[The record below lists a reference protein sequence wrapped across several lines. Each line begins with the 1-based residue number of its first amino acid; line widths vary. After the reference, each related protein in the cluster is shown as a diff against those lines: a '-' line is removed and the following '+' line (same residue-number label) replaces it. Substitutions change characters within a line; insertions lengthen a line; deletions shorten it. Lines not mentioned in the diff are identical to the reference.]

1 MNILVI
7 GGGGREHALVR
18 AIRRN
23 PNVKRLWCAPGN
35 AGIAR
40 DADCPNLDVND
51 EAAVLSWVRRNKID
65 LTVIGPEKP
74 LTTGLSD
81 KLEQE
86 GFRVFGPSRSAAE
99 IESSKVF
106 SKEFMARHDIPTAD
120 FEVFDSAR
128 SAMIFEA
135 RSSSRR

>member
-18 AIRRN
+18 SIRRSSI
-23 PNVKRLWCAPGN
+23 VKRVWCTPGN

-40 DADCPNLDVND
+40 DADCPTLDVED
-51 EAAVLSWVRRNKID
+51 QATFLRWIRRNKID

-74 LTTGLSD
+74 LTMGLSD
-81 KLEQE
+81 KMEQE
-86 GFRVFGPSRSAAE
+86 GYRVFGPSMAAAE

-106 SKEFMARHDIPTAD
+106 AKEFMARHEIPTAD
-120 FEVFDSAR
+120 FQIFESAR
-128 SAMIFEA
+128 AA
-135 RSSSRR
+135 